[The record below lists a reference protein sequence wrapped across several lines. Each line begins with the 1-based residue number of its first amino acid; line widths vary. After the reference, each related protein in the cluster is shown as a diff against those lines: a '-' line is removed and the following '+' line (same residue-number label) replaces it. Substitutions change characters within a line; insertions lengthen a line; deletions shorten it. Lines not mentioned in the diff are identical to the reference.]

1 MKIYAI
7 LTGRGGSKLKNK
19 NILKINGK
27 PCLQYPCDAAK
38 QVKLIDKF
46 YSSSDD
52 KNILKLTTKLGYEK
66 INRPK
71 ILSRDTT
78 KHIDVIKHALN
89 FIKRKEKIIP
99 EIIIV
104 LLANAPIIKSKWIS
118 ECLNYLEEDKSITA
132 AVPVVEDNDHHPL
145 RAKKTK
151 NGFTEW
157 QKSVQPKNNKLNA
170 LLYLLDGT
178 NQISQSEFLNSSN
191 IPNNPIFGDLKDIVE
206 PNHAIDKFFLSAK
219 ACAGILRRKN
229 ERNMNMNS
237 ELEILLT
244 RISKGEKI
252 QTEKKSQH
260 VTLCISNSG
269 LSTRNEGV
277 SVNQSSVL
285 T

>member
-38 QVKLIDKF
+38 QVRVIDKF

-66 INRPK
+66 IKRPK
-71 ILSRDTT
+71 NLSRDTT

-89 FIKRKEKIIP
+89 FIKKREKIIP

-118 ECLNYLEEDKSITA
+118 ECLGYLKKDKSITA
-132 AVPVVEDNDHHPL
+132 VVPVVEDNDHHPL

-151 NGFTEW
+151 NGFLKEFI
-157 QKSVQPKNNKLNA
+157 KSKSNISSNRQALEKNYFLCHNFWVIRTKEIYKNNGGQPWTFMGTKVKPYLIKNSIDIHEQQDIIIANYLIKNNK
-170 LLYLLDGT
+170 
-178 NQISQSEFLNSSN
+178 
-191 IPNNPIFGDLKDIVE
+191 
-206 PNHAIDKFFLSAK
+206 
-219 ACAGILRRKN
+219 
-229 ERNMNMNS
+229 
-237 ELEILLT
+237 
-244 RISKGEKI
+244 
-252 QTEKKSQH
+252 
-260 VTLCISNSG
+260 
-269 LSTRNEGV
+269 
-277 SVNQSSVL
+277 
-285 T
+285 